1 MNIKTLCITGA
12 LLIAGTGVYA
22 QKKKEVINDSNTPLH
37 LLQPAYKV
45 PYKALSTDEVKK
57 DMDRVLHYLEG
68 NTPTRV
74 VSAKTGKAVTD
85 YKNMPAD
92 AQLERGAF
100 RLASYEWGV
109 TYSAMLAAAEATGDA
124 AYKKYVT
131 DRFRFLSEV
140 APYFRA
146 MLEKSGKA
154 DPQMRQILTPH
165 ALDDA
170 GAVCA
175 AMIKA
180 QMQDASLDLKPLI
193 ENYMDFILNKEYRL
207 ADGTFARKRP
217 QFNTLWLDDMF
228 MGIPP
233 VAWYSQ
239 LVEEDRAKYLS
250 EAVRQVFQFAERMWV
265 PEKKLFRHG
274 WVEGM
279 KALPSYPPRR
289 SSSASTASM
298 CAGWPPAKAGRG
310 SGTSCSTA
318 TILTWRRRPRPSMYI
333 AWRTAS
339 TRVGWMRWPTA
350 LWRSWAGT
358 PCPRRSMRRDR
369 WKGLAWVRAWRS
381 TLRSIITVR
390 STCMPHTA
398 TAR

>member
-154 DPQMRQILTPH
+154 DPQMRQILTMPERS
-165 ALDDA
+165 A
-170 GAVCA
+170 
-175 AMIKA
+175 
-180 QMQDASLDLKPLI
+180 
-193 ENYMDFILNKEYRL
+193 
-207 ADGTFARKRP
+207 
-217 QFNTLWLDDMF
+217 
-228 MGIPP
+228 PP
-233 VAWYSQ
+233 
-239 LVEEDRAKYLS
+239 
-250 EAVRQVFQFAERMWV
+250 
-265 PEKKLFRHG
+265 
-274 WVEGM
+274 
-279 KALPSYPPRR
+279 
-289 SSSASTASM
+289 
-298 CAGWPPAKAGRG
+298 
-310 SGTSCSTA
+310 
-318 TILTWRRRPRPSMYI
+318 
-333 AWRTAS
+333 
-339 TRVGWMRWPTA
+339 
-350 LWRSWAGT
+350 
-358 PCPRRSMRRDR
+358 
-369 WKGLAWVRAWRS
+369 
-381 TLRSIITVR
+381 
-390 STCMPHTA
+390 
-398 TAR
+398 